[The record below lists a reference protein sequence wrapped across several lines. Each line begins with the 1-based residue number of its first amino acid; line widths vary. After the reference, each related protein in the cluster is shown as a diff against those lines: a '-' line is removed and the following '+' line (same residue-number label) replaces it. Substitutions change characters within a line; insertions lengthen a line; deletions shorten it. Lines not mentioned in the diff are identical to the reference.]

1 MIGRIARLTAA
12 LCALTVVV
20 VDAADYALRNESVI
34 TRTLRFAGQGE
45 RTLDIRNLHG
55 SIRVAGYERDAVQL
69 EARRTIAA
77 NSERDLRRGEA
88 EAVLDFVED
97 APTIEAVVR
106 EPNGPVCG
114 EDWDGGWRR
123 RPSYHVT
130 YDFTV
135 SVPARTR
142 LRLCT
147 INGRE
152 IIVSGTSG
160 DFDIENVNG
169 RITLNNL
176 RGSGS
181 ATTVNGP
188 VTASFLDIPRG
199 NSLFKTVNGNVTV
212 TWPDGLAADL
222 KMQTFNGGLFTDFTV
237 EPVEVRPAPAAERR
251 DGRFVYRSNRSTQVR
266 VGRGGPEVTLESFN
280 GNVRVLRAHDR

>member
-1 MIGRIARLTAA
+1 MMGRIARLAAA
-12 LCALTVVV
+12 LCALTVV
-20 VDAADYALRNESVI
+20 VDAADYALRDQSVI
-34 TRTLRFAGQGE
+34 TRTLRFAGQGG
-45 RTLDIRNLHG
+45 RALDIRNLHG
-55 SIRVAGYERDAVQL
+55 SIRVSGSDGDVVQL

-77 NSERDLRRGEA
+77 NSENDLRRGER
-88 EAVLDFVED
+88 EAVLSFVD
-97 APTIEAVVR
+97 GAPTVEAVVN

-114 EDWDGGWRR
+114 EEWEGGWRR

-130 YDFTV
+130 YDFAIT
-135 SVPARTR
+135 VPARTH

-152 IIVSGTSG
+152 ITVSGTTG
-160 DFDIENVNG
+160 NFDIDNVNG
-169 RITLNNL
+169 RITMNDV

-188 VTASFLDIPRG
+188 VTASFLDTPRET
-199 NSLFKTVNGNVTV
+199 SLFKTVNGNVTV

-222 KMQTFNGGLFTDFTV
+222 TLQTFNGGLFTDFTV
-237 EPVEVRPAPAAERR
+237 QPIDVRPAPAALRR

-280 GNVRVLRAHDR
+280 GNVRVLRAAR

>member
-1 MIGRIARLTAA
+1 MSGRIAHLAVV
-12 LCALTVVV
+12 LGALTIV
-20 VDAADYALRNESVI
+20 VDAADYALRDETLI
-34 TRTLRFAGQGE
+34 TRTLRFGGQGE

-55 SIRVAGYERDAVQL
+55 SIRVAGADGDAVQL

-77 NSERDLRRGEA
+77 DSESDLRRGER
-88 EAVLDFVED
+88 EAVLSFVEGV
-97 APTIEAVVR
+97 PTIEAVVR

-123 RPSYHVT
+123 RPSYHVI

-135 SVPARTR
+135 RVPARTR

-152 IIVSGTSG
+152 ITVSGTTG

-169 RITLNNL
+169 RITMNNL

-188 VTASFLDIPRG
+188 VTASFLDTPRRK
-199 NSLFKTVNGNVTV
+199 SLFKTVNGNVTV
-212 TWPDGLAADL
+212 TWPEGLAADL
-222 KMQTFNGGLFTDFTV
+222 RMQTFNGGLFTDFTV
-237 EPVEVRPAPAAERR
+237 EPIEVKPTPAAGRR
-251 DGRFVYRSNRSTQVR
+251 DGRFVYRSNQFTQVR

-280 GNVRVLRAHDR
+280 GNVRVLRAAR